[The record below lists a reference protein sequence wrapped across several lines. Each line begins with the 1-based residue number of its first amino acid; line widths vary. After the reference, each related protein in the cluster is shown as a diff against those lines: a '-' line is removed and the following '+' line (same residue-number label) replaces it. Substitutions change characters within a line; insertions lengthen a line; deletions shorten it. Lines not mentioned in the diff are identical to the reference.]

1 VQPHPFTL
9 VYLVSAALS
18 LGVARAMWR
27 RPAPGA
33 RTSAVLMAAMAI
45 WSAAYAAELAATSQ
59 WLQLA
64 FAPIEYI
71 GILAAPL
78 LWFVFAL
85 RFTGRDAWLTRGAL
99 VAMGAVPVVLYALV
113 LTDPWHHLVYQQI
126 STVQAG
132 PWRVLHLVYGPAGWA
147 NVAYAYVLLA
157 AGALVIL
164 GAFWASP
171 RIYRRQVIALLAS
184 AMAPWIVNALYQ
196 TGLGPTVDLTP
207 LGFTLTGLGT
217 AWAIRRAQ
225 LLDLAPVARG
235 LIVES
240 LNDGVAVLDWQDR
253 LIDANAAFHTLA
265 DVPNIGAPASVV
277 FGHWPELAAA
287 VAGRGGTP
295 REVASP
301 VDPDRHFEP
310 SITPLSDRRGR
321 QIGRVITLRDV
332 SDRHRVMQELER
344 ARDAAEDLARAKSEF
359 LATVSHEI
367 RTPMNGVIGMT
378 ALLLDTRLDEQQRNF
393 VETIRSSGGQLLS
406 IINDILDFSK
416 FDAGQMTVEHLP
428 YDPRAAVSSV
438 IALLE
443 PQARAK
449 GLRLE
454 FIASPA
460 VPPVCVGDEM
470 RVRQI
475 VTNLIG
481 NAIKFTSAGGVTV
494 TLDADPVRANADTW
508 RLRLDVRDTGI
519 GIPADRLD
527 RLFRP
532 FSQVDA
538 SVARRYGGT
547 GLGLAISRRL
557 AELMGGSVTVDSEA
571 GRGSTFHV
579 DWIAQ
584 RASVAPADAAP
595 LAPTAAHASSAA
607 ALKILIAEDNPVNQS
622 VVIHMLR
629 RLGHTADLAD
639 DGAAA
644 VTAVAQRWYDVVLM
658 DVQMPHVDGLTAT
671 RKIREAGGPQPRII
685 AMTANAMAGD
695 REACLAAGMDDYIS
709 KPIDLASLQA
719 ALERNR

>member
-1 VQPHPFTL
+1 
-9 VYLVSAALS
+9 
-18 LGVARAMWR
+18 
-27 RPAPGA
+27 
-33 RTSAVLMAAMAI
+33 
-45 WSAAYAAELAATSQ
+45 LAATSQ
-59 WLQLA
+59 RAQLA
-64 FAPIEYI
+64 FAPVEYV

-78 LWFVFAL
+78 LWFIFAL
-85 RFTGRDAWLTRGAL
+85 RFTGRDAWLTRGVLA
-99 VAMGAVPVVLYALV
+99 AMGGVPVVLYAFV

-132 PWRVLHLVYGPAGWA
+132 SWRVLHLVYGPAGWA
-147 NVAYAYVLLA
+147 NVVYAYVLLA
-157 AGALVIL
+157 AGAIVIL

-171 RIYRRQVIALLAS
+171 RIYRRQVVALMAS

-265 DVPNIGAPASVV
+265 DVPNIGAPASAV
-277 FGHWPELAAA
+277 FAHWPELAAA

-301 VDPDRHFEP
+301 IDPDRHFEP
-310 SITPLSDRRGR
+310 SITPLADRRGR

-378 ALLLDTRLDEQQRNF
+378 ALLLDTRLDAQQRNF

-443 PQARAK
+443 PQARGK

-454 FIASPA
+454 FTATPA
-460 VPPVCVGDEM
+460 VPPLCLGDEM

-481 NAIKFTSAGGVTV
+481 NAIKFTAAGAVSV
-494 TLDADPVRANADTW
+494 SLDADLVRANADTW

-571 GRGSTFHV
+571 GHGSTFHV
-579 DWIAQ
+579 EWVVQ
-584 RASVAPADAAP
+584 RATAA
-595 LAPTAAHASSAA
+595 APTAAPAVPDAA
-607 ALKILIAEDNPVNQS
+607 AAAPLSALKILIAEDNPVNQS

-644 VTAVAQRWYDVVLM
+644 VAAVAQRWYDVVLM
-658 DVQMPHVDGLTAT
+658 DVQMPNVDGLTAT
-671 RKIREAGGPQPRII
+671 RRIREAGGPQPRII
-685 AMTANAMAGD
+685 AMTANAMSGD
-695 REACLAAGMDDYIS
+695 REACLASGMDDYIS
-709 KPIDLASLQA
+709 KPIDLPALQA